1 MSIGNLKTQ
10 GGKGTIWLWQYKM
23 LKGLQG
29 IIDVINSTANGSEY
43 EAKLV
48 NITCTGVPFNGTE
61 LYLEVRVWDTVTG
74 GFTDISY
81 YLPGDDTEYPALDF
95 ATCTIAYLEAGD
107 ATEATL
113 QAILDE
119 LELIEAGT
127 AAALGQTDMANS
139 VPVVIA
145 SDQTSIPVS
154 AAITYPLGDRS
165 DTQSVSVTIARD
177 EVGIEKTPTMLRAVV
192 GDTIAAGAF
201 SVSFANVGTA
211 TATVLGAD
219 LEPGE
224 TVSFDAGAINNT
236 LGAITYTASA
246 TGILLIITLI

>member
-1 MSIGNLKTQ
+1 MFI
-10 GGKGTIWLWQYKM
+10 IHF
-23 LKGLQG
+23 
-29 IIDVINSTANGSEY
+29 IDVISSTANGSEY

-113 QAILDE
+113 QDILDE

-127 AAALGQTDMANS
+127 AAALGQATMIAS

-145 SDQTSIPVS
+145 SDQIGVE
-154 AAITYPLGDRS
+154 R
-165 DTQSVSVTIARD
+165 
-177 EVGIEKTPTMLRAVV
+177 TPTMLRAVV

-201 SVSFANVGTA
+201 SVSFANVGT
-211 TATVLGAD
+211 TDATVLTKI
-219 LEPGE
+219 LKPGE
-224 TVSFDAGAINNT
+224 TISFDAGAINNT
-236 LGAITYTASA
+236 LGAIVYQANATAE
-246 TGILLIITLI
+246 LLIISSRIIILSQPFAFPPARV